1 MCWRIA
7 TIYIMAHLSS
17 IRADMD
23 YMALLSETLR
33 TRYLLGCTASSSAT
47 SVPLTLRCPPGTTI
61 SVTLAHYTDNPTA
74 SLGIL
79 QVPQCPLPV
88 ITPDQVFGLNCTS
101 NVQVFSICSS
111 FGSSMPIS
119 ASISTPVITWFE
131 EVILMTDVRKEKAN
145 TYFCRRINARKTKWR
160 DVDHGSWGR
169 YSLLQTV
176 VEACQKKRQCR
187 VLTGDENER
196 DPCLLHHRL
205 RRPRLVE
212 LAYKCRPYEFRSKL
226 SCAGERVSLSCNPG
240 SRVAVYSGFY
250 GRNEY
255 ENLHCPQPP
264 GVPEETCVSEGGTR
278 TVMRA
283 CHGRRS
289 CVLTT
294 SPKLFIR
301 PATSNPCKHSNTKP
315 YLYVVY
321 TCVPRKVLAEEYEM
335 PLLPDEDEN
344 LQEPDV
350 LEEGFDKAD
359 FKAAFSPSP
368 NLVGPLSDTVNS
380 TSRTP
385 QPRPPLT
392 KEGAGFEGSKDEGM
406 FYVWIGLCSG
416 VLLTLSAVLARVVVQ
431 QLNSGRPLT
440 PDTPPRTKFP
450 ADLAAIE
457 AEVDLTT
464 TTLSITKKKSV
475 PHVVE
480 DTMTFTAAENRYP
493 LRPVSTTHRGLM
505 ETSLVTTNDLVEAS
519 LRNGQN
525 LCCPA

>member
-101 NVQVFSICSS
+101 NVQ
-111 FGSSMPIS
+111 
-119 ASISTPVITWFE
+119 
-131 EVILMTDVRKEKAN
+131 
-145 TYFCRRINARKTKWR
+145 TKWR

>member
-7 TIYIMAHLSS
+7 TIYIMAHLAS
-17 IRADMD
+17 ILADMD

-33 TRYLLGCTASSSAT
+33 TRYLLGCTASSSDE
-47 SVPLTLRCPPGTTI
+47 SIPMILRCPPGTTI

-74 SLGIL
+74 SMGLIEI
-79 QVPQCPLPV
+79 PQCPLP
-88 ITPDQVFGLNCTS
+88 IISPDDVFSLNCTS
-101 NVQVFSICSS
+101 NMQ
-111 FGSSMPIS
+111 
-119 ASISTPVITWFE
+119 
-131 EVILMTDVRKEKAN
+131 
-145 TYFCRRINARKTKWR
+145 TKWR
-160 DVDHGSWGR
+160 DVAHGSWGR

-187 VLTGDENER
+187 VSTAEGNER
-196 DPCLLHHRL
+196 DPCLLHARL

-226 SCAGERVSLSCNPG
+226 SCAGEKVLLSCNPG
-240 SRVAVYSGFY
+240 SRIAVYSGVY
-250 GRNEY
+250 GRTEY

-264 GVPEETCVSEGGTR
+264 GVPEETCVTEGGTR

-289 CVLTT
+289 CALTT
-294 SPKLFIR
+294 TPELFIR
-301 PATSNPCKHSNTKP
+301 PMNPNPCKYPNTKP

-335 PLLPDEDEN
+335 PLLPDEDEH
-344 LQEPDV
+344 LREADI

-368 NLVGPLSDTVNS
+368 NLVGSLADTVNS
-380 TSRTP
+380 TLRTP
-385 QPRPPLT
+385 QLRPPLT
-392 KEGAGFEGSKDEGM
+392 KDGAGFGGDKDEGM
-406 FYVWIGLCSG
+406 FYVWVGVCSG

-431 QLNSGRPLT
+431 QLSSNRPLT
-440 PDTPPRTKFP
+440 PDNAPRTKFP
-450 ADLAAIE
+450 TDIGAVE

-480 DTMTFTAAENRYP
+480 DTMTFSAENRYP
-493 LRPVSTTHRGLM
+493 LKPISTTHRGLV

-519 LRNGQN
+519 LRSGQT
-525 LCCPA
+525 LYCPA

>member
-79 QVPQCPLPV
+79 EVPQCPLPV
-88 ITPDQVFGLNCTS
+88 ITPDQIFSLNCTS
-101 NVQVFSICSS
+101 NVQ
-111 FGSSMPIS
+111 
-119 ASISTPVITWFE
+119 
-131 EVILMTDVRKEKAN
+131 
-145 TYFCRRINARKTKWR
+145 TKWR

-196 DPCLLHHRL
+196 DPCLLHARL

-226 SCAGERVSLSCNPG
+226 SCAGEKVSLSCNPG

-250 GRNEY
+250 GRTEY

-301 PATSNPCKHSNTKP
+301 PATANPCKHSNTKP

-335 PLLPDEDEN
+335 PLLPDEDEH
-344 LQEPDV
+344 LQEADV

-385 QPRPPLT
+385 QPPPPLT
-392 KEGAGFEGSKDEGM
+392 KEGAGFGGSKDEGM
-406 FYVWIGLCSG
+406 FYVWVGLCSG

-464 TTLSITKKKSV
+464 TTLPITTKKSV

-480 DTMTFTAAENRYP
+480 DTMTFNAAENRYP
-493 LRPVSTTHRGLM
+493 LRPISTTHRGLM